1 MKNYVGIDLGT
12 TNSAIC
18 SYNGSEPRIWK
29 SREQNDVTPS
39 AIYFDRR
46 GNKHVGQAAY
56 SMDPYSP
63 DNCAL
68 LFKRYMGTSTPIKL
82 SAVNRTMTPEE
93 CSAEVLKVLFGYLD
107 EEIRNDPDIGT
118 VITVPAV
125 FNQMQKEATM
135 QAATLAGIGKVALMQ
150 EPVAAVMSV
159 MRAKNTDGMFLIYD
173 LGGGTLDIAIAESI
187 GGRVNLLEHGGIA
200 MCGGRDFDRVLVDNV
215 VRPWLLEKFNLPE
228 DLSVNPAFK
237 SLIRSATRATEFA
250 KIELSAREEVVIYP
264 PDIDTRGARDL
275 NGDEIY
281 LDIPLQRDTYDSL
294 IAEHINETINCA
306 RETLSKAGLTP
317 HDLERIVWVGGPTHY
332 KPLRD
337 KVAFELGIP
346 GSMDVNPMT
355 AVAEGASLFAESIDW
370 SSQNRSRK
378 DSRGQISSEAITF
391 NYIARTPTGKAKIAV
406 QVTAEAAPGAE
417 FQIDSVDTGST
428 SGRVPLKDGATLDV
442 TLTRNGDN
450 TFNVLVFDSLGG
462 PIALEENTI
471 IITRTAATID
481 AIPASHSIALIVL
494 DKLGG
499 RQTLQY
505 IVKKGDRLPKEGRAM
520 LKAAESLEAG
530 TSHSLNFELRDVKE
544 DSIDATHHIGLMQ
557 IKGDDFDQG
566 VIPVGAD
573 LVCDYEMQ
581 DSGLINLEVSVPC
594 IGSTF
599 HPDRN
604 FYSPQEGHVD
614 YTSASVQVAEAAE
627 QTLNC
632 IDEII
637 EVVGVGGDSKLE
649 QARQKLASA
658 AALSP
663 EETEPE
669 RVKEADEKILEAKVL
684 LAQVRKEHRKE
695 IRQIELSGVISFF
708 EEYIRQYARPLEI
721 SAFHNL
727 TETAQSSI
735 DNNDNDFEDYL
746 AELRG
751 RNFDILWRQDWFVI
765 ERFKQMVR
773 SPHLFSD
780 KHQFEEL
787 SNIGMQLIRSYDNK
801 VGSLP
806 PEQRAEFAPMDALE
820 DIEKLRGV
828 VGQIW
833 SLQINDSSDY
843 SEMVDAVTNII
854 GYGDGL
860 MVNPRI

>member
-18 SYNGSEPRIWK
+18 SYNGSEPRICK

-56 SMDPYSP
+56 NMDPYSP

-118 VITVPAV
+118 VITVPAA

-237 SLIRSATRATEFA
+237 SLIRSATRATEHA

-417 FQIDSVDTGST
+417 FQIDSVDTGWT

-544 DSIDATHHIGLMQ
+544 DSIDATHRIGLMQ

-599 HPDRN
+599 HPGRN
-604 FYSPQEGHVD
+604 FYLPQEGHVD

-627 QTLNC
+627 QTLNR

-637 EVVGVGGDSKLE
+637 EVVGGDSKLE

-727 TETAQSSI
+727 TETAQSSTETAQSSI
-735 DNNDNDFEDYL
+735 DNNDNYFENYL

-854 GYGDGL
+854 G
-860 MVNPRI
+860 

>member
-46 GNKHVGQAAY
+46 GNKHVGQTAY
-56 SMDPYSP
+56 NIDPHSP

-118 VITVPAV
+118 VITVPAA

-150 EPVAAVMSV
+150 EPVAAVMNV

-237 SLIRSATRATEFA
+237 SLIRLATRATEYA
-250 KIELSAREEVVIYP
+250 KIELSAREEVVIHL
-264 PDIDTRGARDL
+264 PDIDTGGARDL

-294 IAEHINETINCA
+294 TAEHINETINCA

-378 DSRGQISSEAITF
+378 DSRGQISSEDITF

-544 DSIDATHHIGLMQ
+544 DSIDATHRIGLMQ

-599 HPDRN
+599 HPGRN
-604 FYSPQEGHVD
+604 FYLPQEGHVD

-627 QTLNC
+627 QTLNR

-637 EVVGVGGDSKLE
+637 EVVGGDSKLE

-854 GYGDGL
+854 G
-860 MVNPRI
+860 